1 MKIVC
6 LIARLLLGLMF
17 PVFGLNAFLNFIPA
31 GPMPPG
37 QAGAFF
43 GVLFAT
49 HYMYVVGAV
58 MVISGALFLANRFVP
73 LALVLLGPV
82 LFNILTF
89 HILMLPSTIWMA
101 LFATL
106 LWALVAWQHRTAFE
120 VLFEAEFKG

>member
-1 MKIVC
+1 MKIVY

-17 PVFGLNAFLNFIPA
+17 LVLGLNTFLHFIP
-31 GPMPPG
+31 GPIPPG

-58 MVISGALFLANRFVP
+58 MVISAALFLANRFVP

-89 HILMLPSTIWMA
+89 HVLMLPKAIGMA

-106 LWALVAWQHRTAFE
+106 LWVLVAWQHRTAFE